1 MQTLQAFLNMATGNP
16 DVHLLSKYTCHHA
29 FDRPATEINADILR
43 RYI

>member
-16 DVHLLSKYTCHHA
+16 DVQLLSKYTCHHA
-29 FDRPATEINADILR
+29 FDRPATENADILR